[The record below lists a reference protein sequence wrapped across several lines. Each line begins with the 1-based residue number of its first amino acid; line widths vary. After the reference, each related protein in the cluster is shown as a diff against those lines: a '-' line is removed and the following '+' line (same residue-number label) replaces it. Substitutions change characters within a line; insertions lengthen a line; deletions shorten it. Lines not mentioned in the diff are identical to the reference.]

1 MVSGGVFEAQGD
13 ECLSFLT
20 RYISSSSITGTY
32 MSKKIG
38 YARVSTSDQNMS
50 SQTDFLNQMGCTKIF
65 QEKISATSKDRP
77 QLQKALKYLSVGDS
91 LIVLKLDR
99 LGRSVKDLIQIVDQ
113 IKLKG
118 AHLKTSDGIDTS
130 TPYGVF
136 IFHIFS
142 ALAEMELALI
152 RERTKVGLLAAKMR
166 GRVGGRP
173 RGISAEGM
181 RLAILA
187 EELYQNQHQTVD
199 DICNNLKIS
208 KGTLY
213 KYLRIRNVL
222 LRHKKVGTRK

>member
-1 MVSGGVFEAQGD
+1 
-13 ECLSFLT
+13 
-20 RYISSSSITGTY
+20 
-32 MSKKIG
+32 MSKRIG

-50 SQTDFLNQMGCTKIF
+50 SQTDFLSQMGCTKIF

-77 QLQKALKYLSVGDS
+77 QLQKALRTLSSGDS

-136 IFHIFS
+136 VFHIFS

-152 RERTKVGLLAAKMR
+152 RERTKIGLLAAKLR

-173 RGISAEGM
+173 KGINADRM
-181 RLAILA
+181 KLAILA
-187 EELYQNQHQTVD
+187 QDLYQNQNQTVEK
-199 DICNNLKIS
+199 ICSTLKIS

-213 KYLRIRNVL
+213 KYLKIRQVT
-222 LRHKKVGTRK
+222 LRQKS